1 MASWDRKMH
10 TELAGRENAAG
21 KHQADS
27 ATIEATKT
35 LESLKNILA
44 HTLGVAFL
52 QRQRKTN
59 ERIDELEKAYAEG
72 DTSAIIE
79 HASMVLEASDYGA
92 LFEKSYQMEY
102 DELNRTL
109 LLEYDLPSPDVMPT
123 LKSVRLVQSTGE
135 MKESHISERDR
146 KASFES
152 VCYQI
157 CLRTLHELLEAD
169 EHDHIE
175 KILLNGFVTAI
186 DRRTGQEARS
196 CLMSVVVDRGTFL
209 GIDLSRVDPKIC
221 FKSLK
226 GVSGASLSA
235 LAPIAPVMELNRED
249 RRFVDGREIGDSLD
263 EATNLAEMDWEDF
276 EHLVR
281 DLFEKEFAA
290 RGGEVRVTRSS
301 KDGGVDAV
309 AFDPDPISGG
319 KIVIQVVWRG
329 RVTLRPVPGWRHT
342 SWLPGPSRSNS

>member
-10 TELAGRENAAG
+10 TELARRENAAG

-59 ERIDELEKAYAEG
+59 ERIDELEKAYAE
-72 DTSAIIE
+72 
-79 HASMVLEASDYGA
+79 
-92 LFEKSYQMEY
+92 
-102 DELNRTL
+102 
-109 LLEYDLPSPDVMPT
+109 
-123 LKSVRLVQSTGE
+123 
-135 MKESHISERDR
+135 
-146 KASFES
+146 ASFES

-169 EHDHIE
+169 QHDHIE
-175 KILLNGFVTAI
+175 KILFNGFVTAI

-196 CLMSVVVDRGTFL
+196 CLMSVLVDRGTFL
-209 GIDLSRVDPKIC
+209 GIDLSRVDPRIC

-301 KDGGVDAV
+301 KDGG
-309 AFDPDPISGG
+309 GG
-319 KIVIQVVWRG
+319 RCSCIR
-329 RVTLRPVPGWRHT
+329 
-342 SWLPGPSRSNS
+342 SRSNQWRQDRDPGEALHEDSRCRCGSRSLWNDGKRRSEQGYLGDDSRLWTRCVQVCIWQAYYPDDRSQSSAPACTARYEGQD